1 MSDTESPAEA
11 AGAAAKP
18 VGRAPPDATAESLGG
33 GGVGGGGGGGGEVD
47 LICREEIEICRDEV
61 ELLLRP
67 LATGDGGNGPPSAL
81 RAGALGRVRAA
92 LRLDAALDAAAARL
106 GVHKGAL
113 LKSLLEA
120 PPQCRP
126 SALGGGGGGGG
137 GGGAAAEPS
146 VEAEAEG
153 RCGMEAAEWREMQ
166 VAALEM
172 VERGTY
178 AHKVLRYKY
187 QDVADMRMAR
197 EMLQR
202 CEAFLARNP

>member
-1 MSDTESPAEA
+1 VPTPTD
-11 AGAAAKP
+11 
-18 VGRAPPDATAESLGG
+18 
-33 GGVGGGGGGGGEVD
+33 
-47 LICREEIEICRDEV
+47 ICRDEV

-67 LATGDGGNGPPSAL
+67 PASGLDGPPASRAAAL
-81 RAGALGRVRAA
+81 RRVRAA
-92 LRLDAALDAAAARL
+92 LRLDDALDAAAAQL

-120 PPQCRP
+120 PPQ
-126 SALGGGGGGGG
+126 AAGGGGGG
-137 GGGAAAEPS
+137 GGGAAAESS
-146 VEAEAEG
+146 VEALAEE
-153 RCGMEAAEWREMQ
+153 RCGMGAAEWCEMQ
-166 VAALEM
+166 AEVLEM

-202 CEAFLARNP
+202 CEAFLERHPCHV